1 MNTETSSS
9 IQRTESEKQ
18 FERAKTVLP
27 GGVNSP
33 ARSYA
38 AVSGPPPF
46 IERAEGAKLWDADG
60 NEYIDFVGSWGPMI
74 FGHNHPEILDA
85 VERQMEQGMSYGA
98 PTELESEMA
107 ELIRDVVPSIDVVRM
122 VNSGTEATLSALRLA
137 RGATGRDLILKFEG
151 CYHGH
156 GDSLL
161 VEAGSGGATLGQP
174 DSAGVPGDL
183 ARLTLTAP
191 FNDSAAVEE
200 IFDEYGDRLAGVI
213 LEPVPGNMGL
223 IKPPGSFLQR
233 LRELTREYGALLI
246 FDEVM
251 TGFRVALGGVQ
262 SVYSIEPDLTTLGKI
277 IGGGMPVGAYGG
289 REEIMREVAPD
300 GPVYQAGT
308 LSGNPVAMRAG
319 YETVGKL
326 KDDDPYDDLKT
337 VVDRVERSFRE
348 GAAQAGI
355 PLQFHRLG
363 AMFSYYFTDED
374 VVDYETASSCDD
386 DLFDRFHGELLN
398 HGLYFAPSYYESS
411 FVSTPMTDEDLLSTI
426 CERIEATFRSVQ

>member
-1 MNTETSSS
+1 MNPETESS
-9 IQRTESEKQ
+9 IQRTESQAE
-18 FERAKTVLP
+18 FDRAKNVLP

-46 IERAEGAKLWDADG
+46 IEEAQGAKLRDVDG

-74 FGHNHPEILDA
+74 FGHNHPDILKP
-85 VERQMEQGMSYGA
+85 VQEQMEKGMSYGA
-98 PTELESEMA
+98 PTTLESDAA
-107 ELIRDVVPSIDVVRM
+107 ELIRSIVPSVDVIRM

-174 DSAGVPGDL
+174 DSAGVPEDL
-183 ARLTLTAP
+183 AELTLTAP
-191 FNDSAAVEE
+191 FNDTKALEE
-200 IFDEYGDRLAGVI
+200 VFDEYGDRLAGVI

-223 IKPPGSFLQR
+223 IQPPESYLKR
-233 LRELTREYGALLI
+233 MRELTNEYGALLI

-262 SVYSIEPDLTTLGKI
+262 SLYPVEPDLTTLGKI

-289 REEIMREVAPD
+289 REEVMREVAPD

-319 YETVGKL
+319 YETLNKL
-326 KDDDPYDDLKT
+326 REDDPYDQLEA
-337 VVDRVERSFRE
+337 VIDRVEHAFRE
-348 GAAQAGI
+348 GAAQAGV

-363 AMFSYYFTDED
+363 AMFSYYFTDRN
-374 VVDYETASSCDD
+374 VVDYESASSTDD
-386 DLFDRFHGELLN
+386 ELFDRFHGELLN

-411 FVSTPMTDEDLLSTI
+411 FVSTPMTDDDLLDTI
-426 CERIEATFRSVQ
+426 CERIEATFRSL